1 MPPEFDPMDDPE
13 FAQLELDMAMLEN
26 QRAQAFSPTPVDP
39 IDDPDFAD
47 LEADL
52 AMLEEERAFADL
64 DRDLD
69 ALSNQRQ
76 ATDTFSKLQDAQQ
89 QATIQQRYNQ
99 TTSGDWRVRIRL
111 APGATYLY
119 QDSSNAILA
128 PLRYSDGVIFPYTPT
143 VQTNFNANYEKYD
156 LVHSNYR
163 GYFYKNSSVG
173 EISINGTF
181 TAQDTYEAQ
190 YLLAVIVFLRSVTK
204 MFYGKDEFRGA
215 PPPLVELSGYG
226 QYQFNNHP
234 CVVSNFNY
242 SLPNDVDYIRVNPN
256 NQSIN
261 LAPRQNRASG
271 SPFATIQSVV
281 NRLTS
286 SGLFGG
292 ATATP
297 GDLGSFANQTAFGT
311 GATTYVPTKME
322 IQLTLLPIQTRQQVS
337 QQFSLKNFSNGNLL
351 RGGFW

>member
-1 MPPEFDPMDDPE
+1 MPTTDPGPGYDDDNSLSAGMDRVRAALAEPVDGNNDPE
-13 FAQLELDMAMLEN
+13 IATVEASAQGDIVNGIQTTAN
-26 QRAQAFSPTPVDP
+26 SVGANGAFSD
-39 IDDPDFAD
+39 ISSA
-47 LEADL
+47 A
-52 AMLEEERAFADL
+52 
-64 DRDLD
+64 
-69 ALSNQRQ
+69 S
-76 ATDTFSKLQDAQQ
+76 TFSKLQNAQQ

-111 APGATYLY
+111 AAGATYLY

-163 GYFYKNSSVG
+163 GYFYKNSTVGDISV
-173 EISINGTF
+173 NGTF
-181 TAQDTYEAQ
+181 TAQDTFEAQ
-190 YLLAVIVFLRSVTK
+190 YLLAVIVFFRSVTK

-215 PPPLVELSGYG
+215 PPPLVELSGFG

-234 CVVSNFNY
+234 CLVSNFNY

-256 NQSIN
+256 NQSVN

-281 NRLTS
+281 NRLTNA
-286 SGLFGG
+286 GLFGG
-292 ATATP
+292 AQASP

-311 GATTYVPTKME
+311 GTTTYVPTKMD
-322 IQLTLLPIQTRQQVS
+322 IQLTLLPVQTRQQVS